1 MNRIMRPL
9 SAPVETTWREVID
22 GLVPLQTQL
31 IGYYESLG
39 YRNLAGSGLIEDVRA
54 LTLTTCK
61 DDIANSIA
69 FLNILMHFGEHPEQE
84 QAFRILTGA
93 ADTRLSMQK
102 VLERMGEH
110 LKRSMVTMIQ
120 FRLDNMVKN
129 VLASMNKGVH
139 NKGAMSYT
147 SNIDALLQSLQLPDT
162 DRKNQILRILQ
173 YMRNTYH
180 NDGTHLFGK
189 PINVQIENYSFIF
202 DKNYSI
208 DCASWAHVTIAMKA
222 TFEVLADILNS
233 TQVRALAWP
242 APVHL

>member
-1 MNRIMRPL
+1 MRSL
-9 SAPVETTWREVID
+9 SPPVETTWREVID

-54 LTLTTCK
+54 LTLVTCK

-84 QAFRILTGA
+84 QAFRIMTGA
-93 ADTRLSMQK
+93 ADTRLRMQK

-110 LKRSMVTMIQ
+110 LKRSLVTMIQ

-129 VLASMNKGVH
+129 VLASINKGSVST
-139 NKGAMSYT
+139 SYT
-147 SNIDALLQSLQLPDT
+147 SNIDTLLQSLQLPDT
-162 DRKNQILRILQ
+162 ERKKQILRILQ

-180 NDGTHLFGK
+180 NNGTHLLGK
-189 PINVQIENYSFIF
+189 PINVQIENHSFIF
-202 DKNYSI
+202 DKNCSI
-208 DCASWAHVTIAMKA
+208 DCASWAHLTIAMKA
-222 TFEVLADILNS
+222 TFEVLGDILNS
-233 TQVRALAWP
+233 TQVKALGWP
-242 APVHL
+242 VPVHI

>member
-1 MNRIMRPL
+1 M
-9 SAPVETTWREVID
+9 D
-22 GLVPLQTQL
+22 FVPLQTQL

-39 YRNLAGSGLIEDVRA
+39 YRNLAVSGLIEDVRA
-54 LTLTTCK
+54 LTLVTCK

-129 VLASMNKGVH
+129 VLASINKGSVRT
-139 NKGAMSYT
+139 SYT
-147 SNIDALLQSLQLPDT
+147 SNIDTLFQSLQLPDT
-162 DRKNQILRILQ
+162 ERKKQILRSLQ

-180 NDGTHLFGK
+180 NNGTHRFGMLLL
-189 PINVQIENYSFIF
+189 P
-202 DKNYSI
+202 
-208 DCASWAHVTIAMKA
+208 
-222 TFEVLADILNS
+222 VLPLTRTSAY
-233 TQVRALAWP
+233 
-242 APVHL
+242 